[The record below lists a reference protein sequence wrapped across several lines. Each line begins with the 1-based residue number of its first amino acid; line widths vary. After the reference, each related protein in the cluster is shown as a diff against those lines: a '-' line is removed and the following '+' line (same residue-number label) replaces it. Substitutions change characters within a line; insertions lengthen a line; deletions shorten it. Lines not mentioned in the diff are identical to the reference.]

1 MRRGELDPSSVSSA
15 QSSTIIGRNLELPFD
30 GDATNVARLAE
41 QSNHKR
47 RSSTTQD
54 DTRMAAIGTT
64 SDEESE
70 LNETTYGQNKS
81 RPFYDPLQLSMA
93 HKGERQKFYEKEKEK
108 ERFLDACA
116 LQRRQREAAA
126 RPLTDEQRT
135 QVRQRAN
142 QCASAWDNKPKEDK

>member
-1 MRRGELDPSSVSSA
+1 MAIGHRDADSENRRQEESSLPSRPWGTMRRGELDPSSVSSA

-93 HKGERQKFYEKEKEK
+93 HNGERQKFNEKEKQKEKEK
-108 ERFLDACA
+108 F
-116 LQRRQREAAA
+116 
-126 RPLTDEQRT
+126 
-135 QVRQRAN
+135 
-142 QCASAWDNKPKEDK
+142 